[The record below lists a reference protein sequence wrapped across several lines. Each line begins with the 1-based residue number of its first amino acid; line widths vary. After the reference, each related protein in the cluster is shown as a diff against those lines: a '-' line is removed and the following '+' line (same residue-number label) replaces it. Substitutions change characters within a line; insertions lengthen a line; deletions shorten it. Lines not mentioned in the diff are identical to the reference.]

1 MTKPTKPASTLGYA
15 LLGLLAREPLSGYD
29 LATIMKERI
38 RHFWS
43 AQHSQIYPELAK
55 LEEAGFVTH
64 DVERGQTGRP
74 DKKVFAITKE
84 GRTTLARWVEEP
96 FARGPTRDE
105 TVLKVYCGLA
115 GDPDVLAKN
124 LEEHATELD
133 AVLEGLE
140 ANRKMMETKFERE
153 LSSAKGRRYFGWA
166 TLNLGIETLRVRTKW
181 CRTVA
186 KQLAPKKR

>member
-1 MTKPTKPASTLGYA
+1 MAKATKDASTLGYA
-15 LLGLLAREPLSGYD
+15 LLGLLVREQLSGYD

-38 RHFWS
+38 RYFWS

-84 GRTTLARWVEEP
+84 GRAALGRWVEEP
-96 FARGPTRDE
+96 FTRTPTRDE
-105 TVLKVYCGLA
+105 TLLRVYCGTA
-115 GDPDVLAKN
+115 GDPDVLAAN
-124 LEEHATELD
+124 LD
-133 AVLEGLE
+133 AYASELEVVVEALE
-140 ANRKMMETKFERE
+140 RNREMLETRF
-153 LSSAKGRRYFGWA
+153 AKEITNTRGGPYFGWA
-166 TLNLGIETLRVRTKW
+166 TLNLGIETTRVRAKW

-186 KQLAPKKR
+186 KQVARKKR